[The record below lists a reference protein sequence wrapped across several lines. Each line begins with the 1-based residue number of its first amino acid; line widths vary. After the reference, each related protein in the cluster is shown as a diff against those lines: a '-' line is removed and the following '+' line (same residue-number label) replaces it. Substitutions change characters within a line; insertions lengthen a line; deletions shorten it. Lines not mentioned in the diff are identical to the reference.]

1 MKRSAEEE
9 EAAASL
15 PAKAARVEAEACGLP
30 SSALARAHS
39 ISLEGDLTDAQVVAS
54 LADVGGPQ
62 LDGLAVKTTSTLGA
76 VAAKALGAAFA
87 NVLDVSEA
95 AFGDRAEAA
104 LVEALSRNPHVSGVR
119 TANPEAFDDLNELRA
134 ARDLAP
140 LDINAEEEEEEEEEE
155 DDDDEGVYCD
165 GGDDADPCGA
175 VLAGD
180 DVVFTDGSSDYCAAC
195 AKNVTLRSLRETT
208 AQARFAEVLE
218 EDADSGGGES
228 S

>member
-140 LDINAEEEEEEEEEE
+140 LDINAEDDDDD

-180 DVVFTDGSSDYCAAC
+180 DAVFTDGSSDYCAAC
-195 AKNVTLRSLRETT
+195 ARNVTLRSLRETT

-218 EDADSGGGES
+218 EDAESGGGES
-228 S
+228 P